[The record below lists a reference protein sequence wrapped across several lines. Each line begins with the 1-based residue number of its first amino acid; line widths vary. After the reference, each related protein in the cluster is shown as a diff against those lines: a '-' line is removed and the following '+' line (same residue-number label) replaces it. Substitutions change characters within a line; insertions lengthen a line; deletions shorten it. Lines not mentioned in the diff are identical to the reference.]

1 MIPALLYIILKRIT
15 KNKISFHFKYLNKQ
29 FFKYLIKIM
38 ICISIVM
45 IISLINS
52 VSKGQQLNYTVLH
65 NGNKIGW
72 IKLVKSCDSEQYCK
86 MTLTSETKFR
96 IVVSFNTYIFET
108 AFFLK
113 ERLVFSSQYHRANGT
128 VKVNKKTKFTDKG
141 YEVIDGNEIKLLD
154 QEIIQFNLLCLYF
167 LEPIAFK
174 KVYCDKQQSYND
186 IERTADGGYKVKFN
200 NGNSNTFY
208 YNKGVCIKVIIDHP
222 LYSAEVILNQ

>member
-1 MIPALLYIILKRIT
+1 MIPALLYIMLKRIH
-15 KNKISFHFKYLNKQ
+15 KNKISFHFKYLNKR
-29 FFKYLIKIM
+29 FFRYLIKIM
-38 ICISIVM
+38 ISISVIM
-45 IISLINS
+45 IISLVNT

-96 IVVSFNTYIFET
+96 IVVSFTTYIFET

-113 ERLVFSSQYHRANGT
+113 DRLVFSSQYHSANGT

-141 YEVIDGNEIKLLD
+141 YEVIDGTEIKLLD

-167 LEPIAFK
+167 NEPIAFK
-174 KVYCDKQQSYND
+174 KVYCDKHQSYND
-186 IERTADGGYKVKFN
+186 IERTVDGGYKVKFN
-200 NGNSNTFY
+200 NGNSNIFY
-208 YNKGVCIKVIIDHP
+208 YKMGVCIKVIINHP